1 MVSSKSITP
10 FIYVTLASVVVY
22 FNIQTNYL
30 HIVLQGARG
39 HDGDPGPQ
47 GVAGATVSL
56 YHCAF
61 FFFFFLTAN
70 VLYICVGS
78 I

>member
-10 FIYVTLASVVVY
+10 FIYTALASAVVY
-22 FNIQTNYL
+22 FDIQTNYL

-39 HDGDPGPQ
+39 LGGDPGPQ

-56 YHCAF
+56 YHC
-61 FFFFFLTAN
+61 TAN
-70 VLYICVGS
+70 VLYVCVGS